1 MAYDLYSVITQWQE
15 IGVYGV
21 LLPFLLIFAIS
32 FAILEKIKIFGEG
45 KKQINVLVSAILGL
59 LFLQNVYLIERIQF
73 ILPKVAFSLLIFVLF
88 LLLAGVLSGKTH
100 EASNGWSWLAFLAA
114 AIFLIWSLSPLE
126 SEGFGWD
133 PVYYFFE
140 TIPQWIVV
148 IAIVGTI
155 LYFLTKE
162 PGSSSS
168 GKKPKKQ
175 EEE

>member
-32 FAILEKIKIFGEG
+32 SAILEKIKIFGAG

-88 LLLAGVLSGKTH
+88 LLLGGVLSGKTH

>member
-1 MAYDLYSVITQWQE
+1 MAYDLYSVIQQWQE
-15 IGVYGV
+15 IGIYGV

-32 FAILEKIKIFGEG
+32 FAVLEKIQIFGAG
-45 KKQINVLVSAILGL
+45 KKQINVLISAILGL

-73 ILPKVAFSLLIFVLF
+73 ILPKVAFSLLIFVVF

-133 PVYYFFE
+133 PIYYFFD

-148 IAIVGTI
+148 VAIVGTI

-162 PGSSSS
+162 PGSGGSTN
-168 GKKPKKQ
+168 KKKKKT
-175 EEE
+175 EE